1 MDAGPSPRFGDRI
14 STGNPGHASQDR
26 GRLAEGVTV
35 RWNPFEWAFQVV
47 VVTLVNLRS
56 LGERRGSS
64 LAAIVGV
71 AGVVAVFV
79 SILSMAEGFRYTMAS
94 TGSPDRA
101 IVLRSGSTGE
111 MDSILMREDTRTVAD
126 TAGILRTSEGPA
138 VSPELF
144 VILNVPKRT
153 TGTDANVA
161 LRGVEPAAFL
171 VRDEVQIIE
180 GRNFEPGRNQVIAG
194 VGAVRE
200 FDGVDL
206 GAVHRW
212 GENEWEIVGIFE
224 AGGSLSESELW
235 CDARVLQP
243 AYRRGTSYQ
252 SVYAK
257 LETES
262 VFDEFRDTLGTDP
275 RVNVKVVRETDFYAE
290 QSIMITNL
298 ITGLGFLIAFM
309 MGVGAVFGALNTMY
323 TAVAARTRE
332 IAVLRALGFR
342 ASPVVVS
349 VLAESLVLA
358 LVGGLI
364 GGGLAYLIFDGF
376 RAATM
381 NFQSFSQVAFAFA
394 VTPTL
399 LFQGISYA
407 LIMGLIGGAFPAI
420 RAARL
425 PVARALREL

>member
-1 MDAGPSPRFGDRI
+1 MRF
-14 STGNPGHASQDR
+14 
-26 GRLAEGVTV
+26 
-35 RWNPFEWAFQVV
+35 NPFEWAFQVT
-47 VVTLVNLRS
+47 VVTMVNLRS

-79 SILSMAEGFRYTMAS
+79 SILSMAEGFKHTMAS
-94 TGSPDRA
+94 TGSPERA

-111 MDSILMREDTRTVAD
+111 MDSILLREDTRTVAD
-126 TAGILRTSEGPA
+126 TAGILRTAEGSA

-144 VILNVPKRT
+144 VILNVPKRS

-194 VGAVRE
+194 IGAARE
-200 FDGVDL
+200 FEGIEV

-235 CDARVLQP
+235 CDAKVLQP
-243 AYRRGTSYQ
+243 AYRRGSSYQ
-252 SVYAK
+252 AVYAK
-257 LETES
+257 LESEDA
-262 VFDEFRDTLGTDP
+262 FGEFKDTLSADP
-275 RVNVKVVRETDFYAE
+275 RVNVKVVRETDFYAD
-290 QSIMITNL
+290 QSILVYNL

-342 ASPVVVS
+342 ASPVVAS
-349 VLAESLVLA
+349 VLAESLALA

-364 GGGLAYLIFDGF
+364 GGGLAYLVFDGF
-376 RAATM
+376 RTATM

-394 VTPTL
+394 VTPGL
-399 LFQGISYA
+399 LFEGIFYA
-407 LIMGLIGGAFPAI
+407 LLMGILGGALPAI

-425 PVARALREL
+425 PVAQALREL

>member
-1 MDAGPSPRFGDRI
+1 
-14 STGNPGHASQDR
+14 
-26 GRLAEGVTV
+26 LTV
-35 RWNPFEWAFQVV
+35 KFNPFDWAFQVV

-79 SILSMAEGFRYTMAS
+79 SILSMAEGFKHTMAS
-94 TGSPDRA
+94 TGSPERA

-111 MDSILMREDTRTVAD
+111 MDSILLREETRTVAD
-126 TAGILRTSEGPA
+126 TAGILRTAEGPA

-144 VILNVPKRT
+144 VILNVPKRS

-171 VRDEVQIIE
+171 VRDEVRIIE

-194 VGAVRE
+194 IGAAQQ
-200 FDGVDL
+200 FDGIDL

-235 CDARVLQP
+235 CDAKVLQP
-243 AYRRGTSYQ
+243 AYRRGSSYQ
-252 SVYAK
+252 AVYAK
-257 LETES
+257 LESEDA
-262 VFDEFRDTLGTDP
+262 FDEFKDTLSADP
-275 RVNVKVVRETDFYAE
+275 RVNVKVVRETDFYAD
-290 QSIMITNL
+290 QSILVYNL
-298 ITGLGFLIAFM
+298 ITKLGFVIAFM
-309 MGVGAVFGALNTMY
+309 MGMGAVFGALNTMY

-342 ASPVVVS
+342 ASPVVAS
-349 VLAESLVLA
+349 VLAESLALS

-364 GGGLAYLIFDGF
+364 GGGLAYLVFDGF
-376 RAATM
+376 RTATM

-394 VTPTL
+394 VTPGL
-399 LFQGISYA
+399 LFEGIFYA
-407 LIMGLIGGAFPAI
+407 LLMGILGGALPAI

-425 PVARALREL
+425 PVAQALREL

>member
-1 MDAGPSPRFGDRI
+1 VKF
-14 STGNPGHASQDR
+14 
-26 GRLAEGVTV
+26 
-35 RWNPFEWAFQVV
+35 NPFDWAFQVV

-79 SILSMAEGFRYTMAS
+79 SILSMAEGFKHTMAS
-94 TGSPDRA
+94 TGSPERA

-111 MDSILMREDTRTVAD
+111 MDSILLREETRTVAD
-126 TAGILRTSEGPA
+126 TAGILRTAEGPA

-144 VILNVPKRT
+144 VILNVPKRS

-171 VRDEVQIIE
+171 VRDEVRIIE

-194 VGAVRE
+194 IGAAQQ
-200 FDGVDL
+200 FDGIDL

-235 CDARVLQP
+235 CDAKVLQP
-243 AYRRGTSYQ
+243 AYRRGSSYQ
-252 SVYAK
+252 AVYAK
-257 LETES
+257 LESEDA
-262 VFDEFRDTLGTDP
+262 FDEFKDTLSADP
-275 RVNVKVVRETDFYAE
+275 RVNVKVVRETDFYAD
-290 QSIMITNL
+290 QSILVYNL
-298 ITGLGFLIAFM
+298 ITKLGFVIAFM
-309 MGVGAVFGALNTMY
+309 MGMGAVFGALNTMY

-342 ASPVVVS
+342 ASPVVAS
-349 VLAESLVLA
+349 VLAESLALS

-364 GGGLAYLIFDGF
+364 GGGLAYLVFDGF
-376 RAATM
+376 RTATM

-394 VTPTL
+394 VTPGL
-399 LFQGISYA
+399 LFEGIFYA
-407 LIMGLIGGAFPAI
+407 LLMGILGGALPAI

-425 PVARALREL
+425 PVAQALREL

>member
-1 MDAGPSPRFGDRI
+1 M
-14 STGNPGHASQDR
+14 
-26 GRLAEGVTV
+26 RL
-35 RWNPFEWAFQVV
+35 NPFDWVFQVM

-79 SILSMAEGFRYTMAS
+79 SILSMAEGFKYTMAA

-111 MDSILMREDTRTVAD
+111 MDSILLREDTRTVAD
-126 TAGILRTSEGPA
+126 TAGILRTADGLA

-144 VILNVPKRT
+144 VILNVPKRS

-171 VRDEVQIIE
+171 VRDEVRIIE

-194 VGAVRE
+194 IGAALE
-200 FDGVDL
+200 FEGIDL

-243 AYRRGTSYQ
+243 AYRRGSSYQ
-252 SVYAK
+252 AVYAK
-257 LETES
+257 LESEDA
-262 VFDEFRDTLGTDP
+262 FDEFKDTLSSDP
-275 RVNVKVVRETDFYAE
+275 RVNVKVIRETDFYAD
-290 QSIMITNL
+290 QSILVYNL

-342 ASPVVVS
+342 ASPVVAS
-349 VLAESLVLA
+349 VLAESLTLA

-364 GGGLAYLIFDGF
+364 GGGLAYLVFDGF

-394 VTPTL
+394 VTPGL
-399 LFQGISYA
+399 LFQGIFYA
-407 LIMGLIGGAFPAI
+407 LLMGFLGGALPAI

-425 PVARALREL
+425 PVAQALREL

>member
-1 MDAGPSPRFGDRI
+1 MKF
-14 STGNPGHASQDR
+14 
-26 GRLAEGVTV
+26 
-35 RWNPFEWAFQVV
+35 NPFDWAFQVV

-79 SILSMAEGFRYTMAS
+79 SILSMAEGFKHTMAS
-94 TGSPDRA
+94 TGSPERA

-111 MDSILMREDTRTVAD
+111 MDSILLREETRTVAD
-126 TAGILRTSEGPA
+126 TAGILRTAEGPA

-144 VILNVPKRT
+144 VILNVPKRS

-171 VRDEVQIIE
+171 VRDEVRIIE

-194 VGAVRE
+194 IGAAQQ
-200 FDGVDL
+200 FDGIDL

-235 CDARVLQP
+235 CDAKVLQP
-243 AYRRGTSYQ
+243 AYRRGSSYQ
-252 SVYAK
+252 AVYAK
-257 LETES
+257 LESEDA
-262 VFDEFRDTLGTDP
+262 FDEFKDTLSADP
-275 RVNVKVVRETDFYAE
+275 RVNVKVVRETDFYAD
-290 QSIMITNL
+290 QSILVYNL
-298 ITGLGFLIAFM
+298 ITKLGFVIAFM
-309 MGVGAVFGALNTMY
+309 MGMGAVFGALNTMY

-342 ASPVVVS
+342 ASPVVAS
-349 VLAESLVLA
+349 VLAESLALS

-364 GGGLAYLIFDGF
+364 GGGLAYLVFDGF
-376 RAATM
+376 RTATM

-394 VTPTL
+394 VTPGL
-399 LFQGISYA
+399 LFEGIFYA
-407 LIMGLIGGAFPAI
+407 LLMGILGGALPAI

-425 PVARALREL
+425 PVAQALREL

>member
-1 MDAGPSPRFGDRI
+1 M
-14 STGNPGHASQDR
+14 
-26 GRLAEGVTV
+26 RL
-35 RWNPFEWAFQVV
+35 NPFDWVFQVM

-79 SILSMAEGFRYTMAS
+79 SILSMAEGFKYTMAA

-111 MDSILMREDTRTVAD
+111 MDSILLREDTRTVAD
-126 TAGILRTSEGPA
+126 TAGILRTADGLA

-144 VILNVPKRT
+144 VILNVPKRS

-171 VRDEVQIIE
+171 VRDEVRIIE

-194 VGAVRE
+194 IGAALE
-200 FDGVDL
+200 FEGIDL

-243 AYRRGTSYQ
+243 AYRRGSSYQ
-252 SVYAK
+252 AVYAK
-257 LETES
+257 LESEDA
-262 VFDEFRDTLGTDP
+262 FDEFKDTLSSGP
-275 RVNVKVVRETDFYAE
+275 RVNVKVIRETDFYAD
-290 QSIMITNL
+290 QSILVYNL

-342 ASPVVVS
+342 ASPVVAS
-349 VLAESLVLA
+349 VLAESLTLA

-364 GGGLAYLIFDGF
+364 GGGLAYLVFDGF

-394 VTPTL
+394 VTPGL
-399 LFQGISYA
+399 LFQGIFYA
-407 LIMGLIGGAFPAI
+407 LLMGFLGGALPAI

-425 PVARALREL
+425 PVAQALREL